1 MDEIEVMQ
9 QPAGYCDGI
18 IVAWIQEMRFREGYT
33 RLITVR
39 DLFGGALSETAARSS
54 VLCSSLRSWIAG
66 KMTAVMQLTD
76 TSVAFSLKRHVEVVK
91 AEVRRRKRGKA
102 DWATVWCEDGSEH
115 LECSSRDLL
124 WILGEA
130 WRRLIQEDEVED
142 PQSLDEGCKVCWLV
156 ELQGRSSHEDLG
168 EVRY

>member
-1 MDEIEVMQ
+1 MDEVEVMQ
-9 QPAGYCDGI
+9 QPVGYCDGI

-54 VLCSSLRSWIAG
+54 VLCSSLRAWIAG

-91 AEVRRRKRGKA
+91 AEVRRMKRGEADWETVWSEAGREELRCTSKDLLRILAESWGRLVKA
-102 DWATVWCEDGSEH
+102 D
-115 LECSSRDLL
+115 
-124 WILGEA
+124 GEGDPT
-130 WRRLIQEDEVED
+130 RLMRVARVA
-142 PQSLDEGCKVCWLV
+142 GWLSYK
-156 ELQGRSSHEDLG
+156 GRSNH
-168 EVRY
+168 